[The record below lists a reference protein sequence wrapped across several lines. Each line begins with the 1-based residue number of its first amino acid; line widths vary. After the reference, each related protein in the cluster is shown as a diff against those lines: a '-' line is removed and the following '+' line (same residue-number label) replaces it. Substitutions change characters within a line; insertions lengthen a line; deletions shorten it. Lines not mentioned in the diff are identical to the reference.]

1 MSTFFQILAP
11 RAFNLI
17 FAASVVGLTACS
29 TGTKPGDTN
38 VERGSEKDKNPTERN
53 ASGHNTNSSVQT
65 HEDTINALMDTSKVK
80 NDAYERSKKTQEK
93 RRTET
98 KENYE
103 EHK

>member
-1 MSTFFQILAP
+1 MNSFFQILAP

-38 VERGSEKDKNPTERN
+38 VETGSTKDKNPNERD
-53 ASGHNTNSSVQT
+53 APGHNTNSSVQT
-65 HEDTINALMDTSKVK
+65 HEDSINALMDTGKVK
-80 NDAYERSKKTQEK
+80 NDAYERSKETQEK
-93 RRTET
+93 RRAEP